1 MTHRI
6 KVWDLPTRVFHWS
19 LVALVAAGTI
29 TGLLTQEWWMGLHI
43 LAGYGVVALIVFR
56 FVWGFLGSQYSRFE
70 HFTFG
75 PREIGEHLREILFLH
90 PRRHIGHNPTG
101 AAMIFVLGLIL
112 IGITLSGFLVLGGEE
127 KQGPL
132 AGLASYAFGSQAKEW
147 HETLVYLLLAL
158 VAGHVVG
165 VIVESRL
172 LKENLVLSMITGD
185 KDLPDDLPRPTV
197 PARPVAAAG
206 VLLAVVGIAAAG
218 VVALYT
224 LAPIRSP
231 ATAKNAAYDKE
242 CGACHY
248 AFHPSLM
255 PARKWAALLAD
266 LSNHFGDD
274 ASLPPAVTN
283 EISAWLA
290 ANSGEHWDTE
300 AANWFLEEDPSE
312 PLRITATDNW
322 RAKHAQIGAEVFA
335 RKSIGGRT
343 NCAACHA
350 DFASGQFDDQAI
362 DIPEE

>member
-6 KVWDLPTRVFHWS
+6 KVWDLPTRVFHWG

-29 TGLLTQEWWMGLHI
+29 TGLVTQEWWMGVHI

-56 FVWGFLGSQYSRFE
+56 FIWGFLGSQYSRFE

-90 PRRHIGHNPTG
+90 PRRHISHNPAG
-101 AAMIFVLGLIL
+101 AAMIFVLGCLLVAITAT
-112 IGITLSGFLVLGGEE
+112 GIVVLGGEE

-132 AGLASYAFGSQAKEW
+132 ASVVGYLLGSGAKEW
-147 HETLVYLLLAL
+147 HGTLVYLLLAL

-165 VIVESRL
+165 VIAESRL

-206 VLLAVVGIAAAG
+206 VLLAVVGITAAG

-231 ATAKNAAYDKE
+231 ATAHNVAYDKE

-255 PARKWAALLAD
+255 PARKWASLLAD
-266 LSNHFGDD
+266 LSNHFGED
-274 ASLPPAVTN
+274 ASLPPTVVN

-322 RAKHAQIGAEVFA
+322 RAKHAEIGAEVFA
-335 RKSIGGRT
+335 RKSIGGRV
-343 NCAACHA
+343 NCAACHT